1 MSFQSELVDLIINQA
16 NPSKVFT
23 YPGSPPRYLYK
34 NFLENDI
41 EINQVVREQ
50 HLLHLAQTRYYRLKE
65 NGQDEIPVVIVSGEM
80 GEAMMFQ
87 PLLSGSIT
95 CPVLILV
102 AEAEFEHIDNSINI
116 AHQTDRGKTPEKLG
130 EKEDLLHA
138 HENIVNRKLINKDE
152 DLDNVQEWIRE
163 AREQKGA
170 LILHVPTYTE
180 EDLGDELNEVLQ
192 HKPRT
197 TKLEETKKEWRNSEK
212 RMFIVGRGM
221 RNPEYVKKI
230 EKAAENSG
238 AVIATTMQMEGY
250 FDTNYVG
257 RIGIMGTP
265 SANKAFK
272 KSEKVLALGTS
283 IHNVLTSFKPSIIED
298 FQQKVV
304 QVELNPERRS
314 IFAEKWLET
323 DFNELIDFLTEVNGE
338 NWFEE
343 SYNNELLF
351 EHIPENVL
359 KLGEIISENYSN
371 KVVNLGVGNSTLW
384 LPYALGPEV
393 KKETSRSGSMGE
405 VIAGLNREDKPIIV
419 MGDGEFEMDLSVI
432 TEAQY
437 QDTQAKI
444 FVINNERLGLVT
456 ERQEKEFGERLTPKI
471 NPIDYEK
478 IAEPFEN
485 VESYSFQNPSELEKE
500 FEQIISTDK
509 ISIIELKAE
518 KKLNGEF
525 FSPYRLPGYNQEF
538 FN

>member
-359 KLGEIISENYSN
+359 KLGEIISKNYSN